1 MTSLAHTRHLAA
13 GGDGTR
19 TSKIMPPKET
29 TCNCE
34 VCGKQILASNYS
46 RHIKERHGGTSSLKC
61 KICSYSTNR
70 TSDLYKHLAIV
81 HHPEDV
87 IVPSTP
93 DEDHHFLVPP
103 PPAAS
108 HKSAKTSGPD
118 EDYKI
123 KSKIPTPRGADTAST
138 SEDYESS
145 STSSRKIHKLSKKG
159 NKSSTSDTSASS
171 SKTKSTK
178 RKSKRADSESPKDK
192 LSTSTPASEKSSLKI
207 VIAKKKKDDGISPPY
222 KKHAV
227 TPRPSS
233 TPDVRPKTPRG
244 TSPQKKAE
252 KQKKSIEHSDIKQ
265 KTPSPRRLVITPR
278 TQLSSGAI
286 PKLPLGF
293 KKITIDDTHTQSP
306 TAIDYSDVSSEE
318 YETMS
323 DDITHTSADHS
334 AVEIQQEMIKED
346 YPEPPTATRLDIPTA
361 LTSDAA
367 LTNSDKEDTHI
378 DNIARITTL
387 ENKLAK
393 DGAKK
398 DAPKTKITLSD
409 YQVNRL
415 NNPHTIR
422 VKFNREGIELA
433 VENITGSWR
442 SNLQECIKESVCVYK
457 FIHKHYEK
465 YYNVNLHAEDLNTE
479 DNPPPAPYEPKP
491 STSTYTHPGYGV
503 IDPENMSAQVE
514 SHGATSYLPSR
525 IIEDAEEIS

>member
-1 MTSLAHTRHLAA
+1 MTNLARTRHLAA

-19 TSKIMPPKET
+19 TFKIMPPKET
-29 TCNCE
+29 SCNCE
-34 VCGKQILASNYS
+34 VCGKQISASNHS
-46 RHIKERHGGTSSLKC
+46 RHIRERHGGASSLKC

-87 IVPSTP
+87 IVSSTQ

-108 HKSAKTSGPD
+108 HRSATTSGPD

-159 NKSSTSDTSASS
+159 NKSSTSDASASS

-192 LSTSTPASEKSSLKI
+192 LSTSTPSSEKNSLKI

-227 TPRPSS
+227 TPRPPS

-244 TSPQKKAE
+244 TSPQKKAV
-252 KQKKSIEHSDIKQ
+252 KTPTAKKKSIENSDVKQ
-265 KTPSPRRLVITPR
+265 KSPSPRRPVITPR

-334 AVEIQQEMIKED
+334 AVEIQQEMIKEH
-346 YPEPPTATRLDIPTA
+346 YPEPPYATRLDIPT
-361 LTSDAA
+361 S
-367 LTNSDKEDTHI
+367 
-378 DNIARITTL
+378 
-387 ENKLAK
+387 
-393 DGAKK
+393 
-398 DAPKTKITLSD
+398 
-409 YQVNRL
+409 
-415 NNPHTIR
+415 
-422 VKFNREGIELA
+422 
-433 VENITGSWR
+433 
-442 SNLQECIKESVCVYK
+442 
-457 FIHKHYEK
+457 KHQMQ
-465 YYNVNLHAEDLNTE
+465 L
-479 DNPPPAPYEPKP
+479 
-491 STSTYTHPGYGV
+491 
-503 IDPENMSAQVE
+503 
-514 SHGATSYLPSR
+514 
-525 IIEDAEEIS
+525 